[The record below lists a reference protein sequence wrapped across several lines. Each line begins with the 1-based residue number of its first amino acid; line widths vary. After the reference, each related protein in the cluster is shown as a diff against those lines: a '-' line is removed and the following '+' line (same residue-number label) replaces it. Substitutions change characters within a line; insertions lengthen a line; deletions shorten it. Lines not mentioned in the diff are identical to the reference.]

1 MKPSKGT
8 LYVKKQNRAAERKQ
22 KKEKK
27 KENERKI
34 MRIIG
39 AMK

>member
-1 MKPSKGT
+1 VKPSKGT

-27 KENERKI
+27 ANER
-34 MRIIG
+34 RILRIL
-39 AMK
+39 AAIK

>member
-1 MKPSKGT
+1 VKPSKGT

-27 KENERKI
+27 ANER
-34 MRIIG
+34 RILRILD